1 MLIFILIFIYSVA
14 IEPSLLIVKKY
25 NINESGN
32 LVKNDIVKTESE
44 SIKVVQI
51 SDTQIGSFYST
62 KNLKKVA
69 NKVNALNP
77 DIIVF
82 TGDLI
87 DYSNKNPDIDEITAI
102 LSSMNARLGKFSV
115 FGNHDYMYK
124 LPRYYRQI
132 MKKSNFNLLINENK
146 KIKLADDKYINI
158 LGVDEILNGNPD
170 IKYLE
175 NKTDKNNFNL
185 LLAHEPDLVDMFSKD
200 SMNLVLSGHS
210 HGGQIR
216 IPFKGALV
224 TPPYGRKYTKGF
236 YEVNG
241 NHLYVS
247 SGLGSTKL
255 PFRFFNIPEI
265 VEFNILIQYEILFYL
280 LEWVEIAK
288 VD

>member
-1 MLIFILIFIYSVA
+1 MNLRVKYFLKIFILIFILIFIYSVA

-25 NINESGN
+25 SISESGN
-32 LVKNDIVKTESE
+32 LVKNDTVKSESE

-69 NKVNALNP
+69 NKINALNP

-87 DYSNKNPDIDEITAI
+87 DYSNKNPDIDEITTI

-132 MKKSNFNLLINENK
+132 MKNSNFNLLINENK
-146 KIKLADDKYINI
+146 KIKLTDDKYINI
-158 LGVDEILNGNPD
+158 LGVDEILNGNPN

-175 NKTDKNNFNL
+175 KIIDKNHFNL
-185 LLAHEPDLVDMFSKD
+185 LLAHEPDLVDMLSKN

-216 IPFKGALV
+216 VPFKGALV

-236 YEVNG
+236 YEING
-241 NHLYVS
+241 NNLYVS

-255 PFRFFNIPEI
+255 PFRFLNVPEI
-265 VEFNILIQYEILFYL
+265 VEFNILI
-280 LEWVEIAK
+280 
-288 VD
+288 

>member
-1 MLIFILIFIYSVA
+1 MI
-14 IEPSLLIVKKY
+14 
-25 NINESGN
+25 
-32 LVKNDIVKTESE
+32 KNDTIESKSE
-44 SIKVVQI
+44 SVKVVQI

-69 NKVNALNP
+69 NKINTLNP

-87 DYSNKNPDIDEITAI
+87 DYSNKNPSVDEITTI

-132 MKKSNFNLLINENK
+132 MKNSNFNLLVNENK
-146 KIKLADDKYINI
+146 KIKLKDDKYINI
-158 LGVDEILNGNPD
+158 LGVDEILNGNPN

-175 NKTDKNNFNL
+175 SQIDNKSFNL
-185 LLAHEPDLVDMFSKD
+185 LLAHEPDLVDMLSKD
-200 SMNLVLSGHS
+200 TMNLVLSGHS

-216 IPFKGALV
+216 LPIKGALV

-236 YEVNG
+236 YDING

-265 VEFNILIQYEILFYL
+265 IEFNIII
-280 LEWVEIAK
+280 
-288 VD
+288 

>member
-1 MLIFILIFIYSVA
+1 M
-14 IEPSLLIVKKY
+14 KKY

-265 VEFNILIQYEILFYL
+265 VEFNILI
-280 LEWVEIAK
+280 
-288 VD
+288 

>member
-1 MLIFILIFIYSVA
+1 MNLKVKSFLKIFIMIVILIFIYSVA

-25 NINESGN
+25 SISESGD
-32 LVKNDIVKTESE
+32 LIKNDTMKTKSE

-51 SDTQIGSFYST
+51 TDTQIGSFYST

-69 NKVNALNP
+69 NKINALNP

-87 DYSNKNPDIDEITAI
+87 DYSNKNPDIDEITTI

-132 MKKSNFNLLINENK
+132 MKNSNFNLLINENK
-146 KIKLADDKYINI
+146 KIKLAEDKYINI
-158 LGVDEILNGNPD
+158 LGVDEILNGNPN

-175 NKTDKNNFNL
+175 NKTDKKNFNL
-185 LLAHEPDLVDMFSKD
+185 LLAHEPDLVDMLSKD
-200 SMNLVLSGHS
+200 AMNLVLSGHS

-216 IPFKGALV
+216 VPFKGALV

-236 YEVNG
+236 YEING

-255 PFRFFNIPEI
+255 PFRFLNIPEI
-265 VEFNILIQYEILFYL
+265 VEFNILI
-280 LEWVEIAK
+280 
-288 VD
+288 

>member
-1 MLIFILIFIYSVA
+1 MNLRVKSFLKIFMLIFILIFIYSVA

-265 VEFNILIQYEILFYL
+265 VEFNILI
-280 LEWVEIAK
+280 
-288 VD
+288 

>member
-1 MLIFILIFIYSVA
+1 MNLRVKSFLKIFMLIFILIFIYSVA

-132 MKKSNFNLLINENK
+132 MKNSNFNLLINENK

-265 VEFNILIQYEILFYL
+265 VEFNILI
-280 LEWVEIAK
+280 
-288 VD
+288 

>member
-1 MLIFILIFIYSVA
+1 MNSKIKYFLKFFILIFIFIFIYSVA

-25 NINESGN
+25 NISENGTLIKSDTIGS
-32 LVKNDIVKTESE
+32 KSE

-62 KNLKKVA
+62 KNLKRVA
-69 NKVNALNP
+69 NKINTLNP

-87 DYSNKNPDIDEITAI
+87 DYSNKNPDIDEITTI
-102 LSSMNARLGKFSV
+102 LLSMDARLGKFSV

-132 MKKSNFNLLINENK
+132 MKNSNFNLLINENK
-146 KIKLADDKYINI
+146 KIKLEDDKYINI
-158 LGVDEILNGNPD
+158 LGVDEILNGNPN

-175 NKTDKNNFNL
+175 SQIDNKDFNL
-185 LLAHEPDLVDMFSKD
+185 LLAHEPDLVDMLSED
-200 SMNLVLSGHS
+200 VMNLVLSGHS

-216 IPFKGALV
+216 LPIKGALV

-236 YEVNG
+236 YDING
-241 NHLYVS
+241 NNLYVS

-265 VEFNILIQYEILFYL
+265 IEFNIII
-280 LEWVEIAK
+280 
-288 VD
+288 

>member
-1 MLIFILIFIYSVA
+1 M
-14 IEPSLLIVKKY
+14 KKY
-25 NINESGN
+25 NISENGA
-32 LVKNDIVKTESE
+32 LIKNDTIESKSE

-69 NKVNALNP
+69 NKINTLNP

-87 DYSNKNPDIDEITAI
+87 DYSNKNPSVDEITTI

-132 MKKSNFNLLINENK
+132 MKNSNFNLLVNENK
-146 KIKLADDKYINI
+146 KIKLKDDKYINI
-158 LGVDEILNGNPD
+158 LGADEILNGNPN

-175 NKTDKNNFNL
+175 SQIDNKNFNL
-185 LLAHEPDLVDMFSKD
+185 LLAHEPDLVDMLSKD
-200 SMNLVLSGHS
+200 TMNLVLSGHS

-216 IPFKGALV
+216 LPIKGALV

-236 YEVNG
+236 YDINR

-265 VEFNILIQYEILFYL
+265 IEFNIII
-280 LEWVEIAK
+280 
-288 VD
+288 

>member
-1 MLIFILIFIYSVA
+1 MNLKVKSFLKIFILIVILIFIYSVA

-25 NINESGN
+25 SISESGD
-32 LVKNDIVKTESE
+32 LVKNDTVKPKSE

-51 SDTQIGSFYST
+51 TDTQIGSFYST

-69 NKVNALNP
+69 NKINALNP

-87 DYSNKNPDIDEITAI
+87 DYSNKNPDIDEITTI

-132 MKKSNFNLLINENK
+132 MKNSNFNLLINENK
-146 KIKLADDKYINI
+146 KIKLAEDKYINI
-158 LGVDEILNGNPD
+158 LGVDEILNGNPN

-175 NKTDKNNFNL
+175 NKTDKKNFNL
-185 LLAHEPDLVDMFSKD
+185 LLAHEPDLVDMLSKD
-200 SMNLVLSGHS
+200 AMNLVLSGHS

-216 IPFKGALV
+216 VPFKGALV

-236 YEVNG
+236 YEING

-255 PFRFFNIPEI
+255 PFRFLNIPEI
-265 VEFNILIQYEILFYL
+265 VEFNILI
-280 LEWVEIAK
+280 
-288 VD
+288 

>member
-1 MLIFILIFIYSVA
+1 M
-14 IEPSLLIVKKY
+14 KKY
-25 NINESGN
+25 NISENGTLIKSDTIGS
-32 LVKNDIVKTESE
+32 KSE

-62 KNLKKVA
+62 KNLKRVA
-69 NKVNALNP
+69 NKINTLNP

-87 DYSNKNPDIDEITAI
+87 DYSNKNPDIDEITTI
-102 LSSMNARLGKFSV
+102 LLSMDARLGKFSV

-132 MKKSNFNLLINENK
+132 MKNSNFNLLINENK
-146 KIKLADDKYINI
+146 KIKLEDDKYINI
-158 LGVDEILNGNPD
+158 LGVDEILNGNPN

-175 NKTDKNNFNL
+175 SQIDNKDFNL
-185 LLAHEPDLVDMFSKD
+185 LLAHEPDLVDMLSED
-200 SMNLVLSGHS
+200 VMNLVLSGHS

-216 IPFKGALV
+216 LPIKGALV

-236 YEVNG
+236 YDING
-241 NHLYVS
+241 NNLYVS

-265 VEFNILIQYEILFYL
+265 IEFNIII
-280 LEWVEIAK
+280 
-288 VD
+288 

>member
-1 MLIFILIFIYSVA
+1 MNLRVKSFLKIFMLIFILIFIYSVA

-25 NINESGN
+25 SINESGN
-32 LVKNDIVKTESE
+32 LVKNDTVKTESE

-51 SDTQIGSFYST
+51 SDTQIGNFYST

-82 TGDLI
+82 TGDLV

-102 LSSMNARLGKFSV
+102 LSSMNARLGKFSI

-132 MKKSNFNLLINENK
+132 MKNSNFNLLINENK

-265 VEFNILIQYEILFYL
+265 VAFNILI
-280 LEWVEIAK
+280 
-288 VD
+288 

>member
-1 MLIFILIFIYSVA
+1 M
-14 IEPSLLIVKKY
+14 KKY
-25 NINESGN
+25 SISESGD
-32 LVKNDIVKTESE
+32 LVKNDTMNTKSE

-51 SDTQIGSFYST
+51 TDTQIGSFYST

-69 NKVNALNP
+69 NKINALNP

-87 DYSNKNPDIDEITAI
+87 DYSNKNPDIDEITTI

-132 MKKSNFNLLINENK
+132 MKNSNFNLLINENK
-146 KIKLADDKYINI
+146 KIKLAEDKYINI
-158 LGVDEILNGNPD
+158 LGIDEILNGNPN

-175 NKTDKNNFNL
+175 NKTDKKNFNL
-185 LLAHEPDLVDMFSKD
+185 LLAHEPDLVDMLSKD
-200 SMNLVLSGHS
+200 AMNLVLSGHS

-216 IPFKGALV
+216 VPFKGALV

-236 YEVNG
+236 YEING

-255 PFRFFNIPEI
+255 PFRFLNIPEI
-265 VEFNILIQYEILFYL
+265 VEFNILI
-280 LEWVEIAK
+280 
-288 VD
+288 

>member
-1 MLIFILIFIYSVA
+1 M
-14 IEPSLLIVKKY
+14 KKY

-132 MKKSNFNLLINENK
+132 MKNSNFNLLINENK

-265 VEFNILIQYEILFYL
+265 VEFNILI
-280 LEWVEIAK
+280 
-288 VD
+288 

>member
-1 MLIFILIFIYSVA
+1 MNLRVKSFLKIFMLIFILIFIYSVA

-132 MKKSNFNLLINENK
+132 MKNSNFNLLINENK
-146 KIKLADDKYINI
+146 KIKLDDDKYINI

-265 VEFNILIQYEILFYL
+265 VEFNILI
-280 LEWVEIAK
+280 
-288 VD
+288 